1 MRSFDNRAH
10 HPNRRVDRASMFP
23 SSIPP
28 MSDEQRQR
36 MYGGIKPNFPLP
48 DSAPAGGIQRPEME
62 SCANCGTQ
70 TPKGSGSCADCK

>member
-1 MRSFDNRAH
+1 MRSFGDKAH

-23 SSIPP
+23 SSIPQ
-28 MSDEQRQR
+28 MSD
-36 MYGGIKPNFPLP
+36 N
-48 DSAPAGGIQRPEME
+48 APAGGIQRPEME